1 VSTSKQMPLCVQELD
16 KRGIQIPVLIGGA
29 AINRRF
35 GRRALFV
42 EPERAYESGV
52 FYCKDAFEGLET
64 MDALQTPER
73 RADVIGKLL
82 SDARND
88 AFLHSN
94 VGKDV
99 RSGIAGGERSD
110 VSHDHAVP
118 VAPFWGTRVLQD
130 IPLDEVFDLL
140 DKDELFRLQWGGRGS
155 GDAFD
160 RMVREEFEP
169 TLVRLEREACENG
182 WVHPQAVYGYFPAQS
197 LGNDLIVYEP
207 APYER
212 DGTLVER
219 SRFHFPRQEGRERL
233 CIADYFRSVAS
244 TDVDVVAFQVV
255 TVGDEATRRF
265 ETLQAAGEYSE
276 AFYSHGLAVEAAEA
290 VAEWMHRRVRRELGI
305 PGGRGKRY
313 SWGYGACPDLEDH
326 AQLFKLLPAEEAL
339 GMELTSAY
347 QLIPEQSTAAIL
359 VHHPQ
364 AKYYAVRTAAETGV

>member
-1 VSTSKQMPLCVQELD
+1 VQELD

-64 MDALQTPER
+64 MDALQDAAR
-73 RADVIGKLL
+73 RSDTIEKLL

-88 AFLHSN
+88 AFLHGN

-99 RSGIAGGERSD
+99 RSGTSGGERSD

-118 VAPFWGTRVLQD
+118 APPFWGTKVLED
-130 IPLDEVFDLL
+130 IPLDEVYDLL

-155 GDAFD
+155 GPEFDAIVKD
-160 RMVREEFEP
+160 QFEP
-169 TLVRLEREACENG
+169 ALARLKEEARNGG
-182 WVHPQAVYGYFPAQS
+182 WVQPKAVYGYFPVQS
-197 LGNDLIVYEP
+197 IGNDVVVYEP
-207 APYER
+207 HTYVK
-212 DGTLVER
+212 DGTLVEKA
-219 SRFHFPRQEGRERL
+219 RFHFPRQDGRERL
-233 CIADYFRSVAS
+233 CIADYFRSAAS
-244 TDVDVVAFQVV
+244 SDVDVIGFQIV

-276 AFYSHGLAVEAAEA
+276 AFYAHGLAVESAEA
-290 VAEWMHRRVRRELGI
+290 VAEWLHRRIRRELGI

-326 AQLFKLLPAEEAL
+326 AQLFKLLPAAEAL

-347 QLIPEQSTAAIL
+347 QLIPEQSTAAVI

-364 AKYYAVRTAAETGV
+364 SKYYAVRTAGEAAGV